1 MNEIQRE
8 SRMRM
13 IKKIAFTL
21 ILLFGIQICSV
32 TARECTQLEK
42 DKAEYFAEQVAK
54 KIVDKVGGGQDIR
67 AEVTSCEFNSYS
79 RKFKIGVNIYWN
91 GIIFRSNHYELD
103 GILTVNDDGSAPQF
117 SRTWAN
123 QQFKDMESLKR
134 WAAIGIGGIILLDAL
149 SESGNDSGK

>member
-1 MNEIQRE
+1 
-8 SRMRM
+8 MRM
-13 IKKIAFTL
+13 FGKIVF
-21 ILLFGIQICSV
+21 ILMFLLGVQVSPIM
-32 TARECTQLEK
+32 ARECTQLEK
-42 DKAEYFAEQVAK
+42 DKAEYFAEQAAK

-91 GIIFRSNHYELD
+91 GILFRSNHYELD
-103 GILTVNDDGSAPQF
+103 GILTVNDDGSNPQF

-134 WAAIGIGGIILLDAL
+134 WAAIGIGGIILLEAL
-149 SESGNDSGK
+149 SESGNDSGKNGTE